1 MTVAGLTMVL
11 TPLALWASPTI
22 AAFKAALIT
31 CAAAYGL
38 FLLLSQIG
46 AEDPAPTDGKDG
58 RVALSPRLIHQL
70 QNKRELSREDVPELR
85 QFVQDNVRQE
95 KPDGH

>member
-1 MTVAGLTMVL
+1 MTIAGLTLVL
-11 TPLALWASPTI
+11 TPLALWAAPTI

-46 AEDPAPTDGKDG
+46 PEDTTPD
-58 RVALSPRLIHQL
+58 
-70 QNKRELSREDVPELR
+70 SR
-85 QFVQDNVRQE
+85 
-95 KPDGH
+95 